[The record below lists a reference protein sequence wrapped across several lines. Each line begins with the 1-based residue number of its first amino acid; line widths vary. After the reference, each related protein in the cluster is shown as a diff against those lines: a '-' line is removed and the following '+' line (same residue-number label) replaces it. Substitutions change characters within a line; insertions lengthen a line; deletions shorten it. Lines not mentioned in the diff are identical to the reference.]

1 MRHRQIVYLCVAMAV
16 LAIGILSV
24 EPNALHGMTKP
35 SRSLYSTTTSV
46 IVKCHWPFIAMPMGA
61 ISLDELIENTDTSY
75 VSCLLSVDSVSYRRL
90 RDQLQL
96 IDELDQRQGFD
107 FRIVLIGPNERNG
120 LDTIA
125 FNQTGGVYVNGK
137 MYDCDNQLFFAMAR
151 MLPYEYQKSMLMVGQ
166 E

>member
-1 MRHRQIVYLCVAMAV
+1 MRNRQMVYVSAAIAL
-16 LAIGILSV
+16 LAIGILNLK
-24 EPNALHGMTKP
+24 PNVLRGMTKP

-46 IVKCHWPFIAMPMGA
+46 IVKYHWPFYAMPNGA

-96 IDELDQRQGFD
+96 IDKLDQQQGFD
-107 FRIVLIGPNERNG
+107 FRIVLIGPNDRNG

-137 MYDCDNQLFFAMAR
+137 MYHCDNQLFFAMAR
-151 MLPYEYQKSMLMVGQ
+151 MLPYEYQNSMLMVGQ